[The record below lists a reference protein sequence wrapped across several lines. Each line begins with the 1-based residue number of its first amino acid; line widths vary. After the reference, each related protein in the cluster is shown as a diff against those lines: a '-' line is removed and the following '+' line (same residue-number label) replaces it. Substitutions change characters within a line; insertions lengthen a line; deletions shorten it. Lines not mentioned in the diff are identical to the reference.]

1 MNFPQNTFNSRVE
14 TIINKISAS
23 ERLSIEDGIELY
35 NHAPLMLLSNLALKI
50 KDKFSQNK
58 IFYNR
63 NFHIEPTNICAYNC
77 KFCSFRKAA
86 DSADSWSMNKEQI
99 VTYAKERY
107 TKEISE
113 VHLVGGVLP
122 SATIEMYGDIISSLR
137 TLMPKVSIKALSA
150 IEHIYV
156 FEKAGISYTDGL
168 KYLKQCG
175 MDSIT
180 GGGAEIFDSEIRS
193 QICPDKPSAEKW
205 LNLHKAAHELGIK
218 TAATMLYGHIENIE
232 HRINHICSIRDLQDK
247 TMGFTTFIPLKFRNK
262 NNSMSH
268 LKESTLVEDL
278 KTIAISRLML
288 DNVPHIKA
296 YPPSI
301 GIKNTL
307 YALMM
312 GADDI
317 DGTVNDTTKIYS
329 MAGVTNNHITE
340 SSLRK
345 IATDAGFKAVERD
358 TFYNEITT
366 K

>member
-1 MNFPQNTFNSRVE
+1 MNFPKGTFDKRVE
-14 TIINKISAS
+14 TIIEKVSAS
-23 ERLSIEDGIELY
+23 ERLSAEEGVHLY
-35 NHAPLMLLSNLALKI
+35 NNAPLMLLSTIALKL
-50 KDKFSQNK
+50 KHEFSQDK

-77 KFCSFRKAA
+77 KFCSFRKPA
-86 DSADSWSMNKEQI
+86 DSSDSWSMSKEEI
-99 VTYAKERY
+99 LNYAKERY

-122 SATIEMYGDIISSLR
+122 SASLEMYGDIISSLR
-137 TLMPKVSIKALSA
+137 RLMPKVSIKAFSA

-156 FEKAGISYTDGL
+156 YEKAGVSYTEGL
-168 KYLKQCG
+168 KYLRDCG

-193 QICPDKPSAEKW
+193 QICNDKPSTEKW
-205 LNLHKAAHELGIK
+205 LSLHQSAHALGIK
-218 TAATMLYGHIENIE
+218 TAATMLYGHIETIE
-232 HRINHICSIRDLQDK
+232 NRINHICTLRDLQDQ
-247 TMGFTTFIPLKFRNK
+247 TSGFTTFIPLKFRNK

-268 LKESTLVEDL
+268 LKESTLIDDL
-278 KTIAISRLML
+278 KTIAISRIIL

-301 GIKNTL
+301 GVENTT

-329 MAGVTNNHITE
+329 MAGVNNSLITE
-340 SSLRK
+340 TALCK

-358 TFYNEITT
+358 TFYNEI
-366 K
+366 